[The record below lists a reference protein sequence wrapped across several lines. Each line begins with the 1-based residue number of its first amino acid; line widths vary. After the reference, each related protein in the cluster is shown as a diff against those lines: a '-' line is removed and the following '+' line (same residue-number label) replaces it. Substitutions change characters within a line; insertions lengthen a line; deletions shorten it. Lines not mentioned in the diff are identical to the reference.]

1 MEEELRNLSKSA
13 FCFLFFLCSSLLCT
27 LAAVQLF
34 SSHGSQISI
43 FFSSL
48 LIKDLYVHF
57 PQIYAASSALLVSP
71 SKSDR
76 KHLQMRSRIVRM
88 NLCLNGFL
96 LSRFWSL
103 ASCYMSEYKDVLPRF
118 VVLALYCLHIY
129 LEVELVLVFVG
140 AVVSTLLGCDI
151 EPVFNEPYLATSL
164 QDFWSRRWNL
174 MVSAVLRSAVH
185 IPVQRFFTRFFR
197 ANIAVLVGVMASF
210 LVSGLMHE
218 LIYFYAIR
226 LPPTWEV
233 TCFFVLQG
241 VATTSEIVVKRT
253 LRWTPPHRAVSGLAV
268 MAFVSVT
275 GVWLFLPQLLR
286 NNVHER
292 ATSEC
297 LLVIDFAKRKLFIS
311 SS

>member
-1 MEEELRNLSKSA
+1 MPCSPSLIVISYHLESPRVFFVSFPFFQSA

-103 ASCYMSEYKDVLPRF
+103 ASCYMSMNTRTFCLGLLF
-118 VVLALYCLHIY
+118 WLYI
-129 LEVELVLVFVG
+129 
-140 AVVSTLLGCDI
+140 VSIFTL
-151 EPVFNEPYLATSL
+151 
-164 QDFWSRRWNL
+164 RWNL
-174 MVSAVLRSAVH
+174 FWCLSGQLYLLFSAVTLS
-185 IPVQRFFTRFFR
+185 RF
-197 ANIAVLVGVMASF
+197 S
-210 LVSGLMHE
+210 
-218 LIYFYAIR
+218 
-226 LPPTWEV
+226 
-233 TCFFVLQG
+233 
-241 VATTSEIVVKRT
+241 TSPI
-253 LRWTPPHRAVSGLAV
+253 
-268 MAFVSVT
+268 
-275 GVWLFLPQLLR
+275 
-286 NNVHER
+286 
-292 ATSEC
+292 
-297 LLVIDFAKRKLFIS
+297 
-311 SS
+311 